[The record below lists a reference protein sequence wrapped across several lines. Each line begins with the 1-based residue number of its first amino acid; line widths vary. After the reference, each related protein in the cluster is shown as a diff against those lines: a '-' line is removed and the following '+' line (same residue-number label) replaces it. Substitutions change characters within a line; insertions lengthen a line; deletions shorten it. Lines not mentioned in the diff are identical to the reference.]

1 MGFPQP
7 QFSVALIVFVLDS
20 NGETQTVGGNLIGA
34 GELVSAISSG
44 SFTRGT
50 ATGAE
55 IGDLL
60 RAAMQRQLPG
70 QSLSSRF
77 RPLMPRFHRRDSIVL
92 PFWTA
97 GRMGDARVSSHR
109 GGMRF
114 DALERLA
121 AELDDRALVREA
133 ISEFRRALAA
143 DPMANQ
149 LIGEGARSRALAMD
163 ECDRVETHSEQ
174 PPVVALLPER
184 FTIDQLRKALSSV
197 AHVPDR
203 EIEKSSNFR
212 RRVAEFL
219 EAGVLVLEGRVAE
232 VEGSGRP
239 PQLYMFDDE
248 RWGAW
253 LRRKSDGAPVRE
265 AHRSPPMSSM
275 DSFKMLP
282 RIASN
287 QFTAS
292 EVLGFSEKIATRAFD
307 DTTEDSDRVANLE
320 AMVRRLASQVDDL
333 ARARTA
339 AQTPSRDDER

>member
-20 NGETQTVGGNLIGA
+20 DGGTQTVGGNLIGA
-34 GELVSAISSG
+34 SELISLISSG
-44 SFTRGT
+44 SFAAGA

-55 IGDLL
+55 IGDVL

-77 RPLMPRFHRRDSIVL
+77 RPLMPRFHRGNSIVV

-97 GRMGDARVSSHR
+97 GRMGDAQVSSHR

-121 AELDDRALVREA
+121 AELHDHALVGEA
-133 ISEFRRALAA
+133 LSEFRRALAA

-163 ECDRVETHSEQ
+163 ECDRVETYSEQ

-248 RWGAW
+248 RWAAW
-253 LRRKSDGAPVRE
+253 LRHKSAGAFVRE
-265 AHRSPPMSSM
+265 AYRSPPMPSM

-292 EVLGFSEKIATRAFD
+292 KVVGFSEKIATRAFD
-307 DTTEDSDRVANLE
+307 DSTEDSDRVANLE

-333 ARARTA
+333 ARAGAA

>member
-20 NGETQTVGGNLIGA
+20 DGGTQTIGGKLIGA
-34 GELVSAISSG
+34 SELVSSVSSR
-44 SFTRGT
+44 SFTMGT

-55 IGDLL
+55 IGDVL

-70 QSLSSRF
+70 HSLSSRF
-77 RPLMPRFHRRDSIVL
+77 RPLMPRIHRGNSIVV

-97 GRMGDARVSSHR
+97 GRIVDARGSSHR

-114 DALERLA
+114 GALESLA
-121 AELDDRALVREA
+121 AELHDHALVGEA

-197 AHVPDR
+197 AHVSDQ

-248 RWGAW
+248 RWAAW
-253 LRRKSDGAPVRE
+253 LRHKSAGVPVRE
-265 AHRSPPMSSM
+265 DHRSQRESSM
-275 DSFKMLP
+275 DSFKMLS
-282 RIASN
+282 RIAGT
-287 QFTAS
+287 Q
-292 EVLGFSEKIATRAFD
+292 LTRAEALEFSRKSATSALAD
-307 DTTEDSDRVANLE
+307 STEKSDRVANLE
-320 AMVRRLASQVDDL
+320 AMLRRLTSQVDDL

-339 AQTPSRDDER
+339 AQSPSRDDEG